1 MEATQYRCHRTQFK
15 SMEATGTTAVGAS
28 STQRRQ
34 SSTAAIAHSSSQQ
47 RQSGTTAIP
56 TSSTQLTHNNYS
68 SDLWFNTTQIR
79 ITESDHESD
88 SDFVLNKSD
97 EESSSTTDDDVN
109 VSIDSSEE
117 DHVVDVPGGNLP
129 DIPNPLLMPIH
140 PCMNAI
146 LRALRQSKY
155 KGKWFRESVCSLFE
169 HFLCSREKLQK
180 LRHLEMNIIHDELF
194 KFFGKKVFKKTDL
207 KSEKVN
213 SLCRQFCPSI
223 YIDGCSPENSQRQS
237 STSVASLFSIYKKYL
252 CSDNYPKE
260 LLKSVMCQIHNNDHL
275 KEWKDNCP
283 VPVIIEIPEENFE
296 YEIYCYPN
304 FNSMMQELECR
315 SLDPSH
321 VLNNIRSQICRHG
334 YVGVC
339 TKAFHE
345 VSKRNNQIISK
356 NTLVSNMDR
365 QKVGIFVDFF
375 SEEVEKILRELKYS
389 SEADFVRIT
398 QKWYQACDECGIP
411 SLQRLHDLKAMQD
424 HLYSKFAYDK
434 TFPPPTKYIDGMP
447 VTTFEAILIT
457 ISSRFTLYSIAQLG
471 SYNHHA
477 ISTLGIESFFS
488 DLTRMEF
495 SRLGTPKS
503 CDIPKL
509 ISHLVE
515 LNRVKHDPDRGF
527 EFNITKDTVYPY
539 YLMEDADRDNRH
551 PYFDN
556 WFDHKRLR
564 KEHQKWSKIS
574 DPFKQDRGVSGV
586 WPDLYRINESKIL
599 MEHRAGCEIRF
610 ADTRDKI

>member
-1 MEATQYRCHRTQFK
+1 M
-15 SMEATGTTAVGAS
+15 
-28 STQRRQ
+28 
-34 SSTAAIAHSSSQQ
+34 
-47 RQSGTTAIP
+47 
-56 TSSTQLTHNNYS
+56 
-68 SDLWFNTTQIR
+68 WFNTTQIQ

-97 EESSSTTDDDVN
+97 EESSSTTDDDIN

-129 DIPNPLLMPIH
+129 DIPNPLLIPIH

-146 LRALRQSKY
+146 LRALQQSKY

-180 LRHLEMNIIHDELF
+180 LKHLEMNIIHDELF
-194 KFFGKKVFKKTDL
+194 KFFGKKIFRKTDL

-237 STSVASLFSIYKKYL
+237 SASVASLFYIYKKYL

-260 LLKSVMCQIHNNDHL
+260 LLKSVVCQIHNNDHL

-283 VPVIIEIPEENFE
+283 VPLIIEIPEENFE

-304 FNSMMQELECR
+304 FNSTTQELECR

-334 YVGVC
+334 YVGVY

-345 VSKRNNQIISK
+345 VSKRNNKIISK

-365 QKVGIFVDFF
+365 QKVGISVDFF

-398 QKWYQACDECGIP
+398 
-411 SLQRLHDLKAMQD
+411 
-424 HLYSKFAYDK
+424 
-434 TFPPPTKYIDGMP
+434 
-447 VTTFEAILIT
+447 
-457 ISSRFTLYSIAQLG
+457 
-471 SYNHHA
+471 
-477 ISTLGIESFFS
+477 
-488 DLTRMEF
+488 
-495 SRLGTPKS
+495 
-503 CDIPKL
+503 
-509 ISHLVE
+509 
-515 LNRVKHDPDRGF
+515 
-527 EFNITKDTVYPY
+527 
-539 YLMEDADRDNRH
+539 
-551 PYFDN
+551 
-556 WFDHKRLR
+556 
-564 KEHQKWSKIS
+564 
-574 DPFKQDRGVSGV
+574 
-586 WPDLYRINESKIL
+586 
-599 MEHRAGCEIRF
+599 
-610 ADTRDKI
+610 